1 MDLYFGNLL
10 SAISTL
16 LVVGVFIYIGLT
28 ISNQQKIEKWGG
40 KVAFLALW
48 GLIICCFVAIRDSY
62 HLSVQASMNSSIA
75 EGVFTL
81 ESIQSTLCCIGGAII
96 AFCTLSSIII
106 RKQKY
111 RRFMFIVLSA
121 VMLVKTI
128 IIEISRIIM

>member
-16 LVVGVFIYIGLT
+16 LVVGIFIYIGVT
-28 ISNQQKIEKWGG
+28 ISKQQEIEKWGG
-40 KVAFLALW
+40 KVTFLALW

-75 EGVFTL
+75 AGIFTV

-96 AFCTLSSIII
+96 TFCTLSSIII

-121 VMLVKTI
+121 VVLVKTI